1 MPYTRVTN
9 GNPVKAELLYVAQ
22 GTKLSTVNATNKI
35 VIRDVAFQSVPFSL
49 LFAVSNFQTA
59 DLDSVAKGNYSRPY
73 TASINDEII
82 DATAAGALGII
93 FAWNVPQ
100 KYVHSYFGPH
110 EGTMYRIPGVFVGVE
125 VAENL
130 KEAASQG
137 LTAELDVCGEMDSLE
152 KRLQAAISSTD
163 GNARLFANACIDQPS
178 ARRVRCDEERPECRR
193 CVRGG
198 HGCRGYAL
206 PAPGASI
213 LAISSKPSR
222 EATAEQ
228 HADEQE
234 ACWALARR
242 PEKHVIEIDP
252 PYWDYMQAVQFYHNC
267 VRAWRPKQFGVVQA
281 PTLSDDTHPANFV
294 GRQLAHYIKMVSLR
308 RGALLLPG
316 GDRRFAALWS
326 SYASTMLQIIG
337 LINFFIRGGT
347 FAGGRNYIYSCLY
360 TLMRLDLPAH
370 WSLWHAHIRGSIAYV
385 NSIGGVAG
393 MLTSGRTYGPPIG
406 FTRMLS
412 EAIMFSTTTPA
423 RMQITDYYHFTD
435 QEMRIILLGEYD
447 CDMPAPMDLRIAIFK
462 INRLRFASATATKPT
477 PAAAALTPLVHRQL
491 NDIDAADVDDWCM
504 NNAVYGLEHSLSL
517 ARIFRLAVR
526 LFALLTLPRSA
537 TTSWARAA
545 VAPDEDEN
553 DPYRSVCAAQRTE
566 LLARMRALFPQLEY
580 QPNLRWPMV
589 VAGVATAAAANGDA
603 AAATAADRA
612 FVSESLRIIWEQ
624 PVVACGPMRCR
635 ELLQRFWA
643 SGKTE
648 WEECF
653 VEPVPC

>member
-1 MPYTRVTN
+1 MLPRPGSGSDSGDQRGDGPAPESTHKKMDVTRK
-9 GNPVKAELLYVAQ
+9 KAWA
-22 GTKLSTVNATNKI
+22 
-35 VIRDVAFQSVPFSL
+35 
-49 LFAVSNFQTA
+49 
-59 DLDSVAKGNYSRPY
+59 SRSR
-73 TASINDEII
+73 TGCK
-82 DATAAGALGII
+82 TC
-93 FAWNVPQ
+93 
-100 KYVHSYFGPH
+100 
-110 EGTMYRIPGVFVGVE
+110 R
-125 VAENL
+125 
-130 KEAASQG
+130 
-137 LTAELDVCGEMDSLE
+137 
-152 KRLQAAISSTD
+152 
-163 GNARLFANACIDQPS
+163 

-213 LAISSKPSR
+213 LAISSKPGVES
-222 EATAEQ
+222 TMEQ
-228 HADEQE
+228 HDADEQE

-316 GDRRFAALWS
+316 CDRRFAALWS

-385 NSIGGVAG
+385 NSIGGVTG

-423 RMQITDYYHFTD
+423 RMQITDYYHFTE

-462 INRLRFASATATKPT
+462 INRLRFAAATATKPT

-504 NNAVYGLEHSLSL
+504 NNAVYGLEHTLSL

-537 TTSWARAA
+537 TTSWARAV

-603 AAATAADRA
+603 AAAAADRA
-612 FVSESLRIIWEQ
+612 FISESLRIIWEQ

>member
-1 MPYTRVTN
+1 MDVTRK
-9 GNPVKAELLYVAQ
+9 KAWASRSRT
-22 GTKLSTVNATNKI
+22 GCKTS
-35 VIRDVAFQSVPFSL
+35 P
-49 LFAVSNFQTA
+49 AVSGATRNGRNA
-59 DLDSVAKGNYSRPY
+59 GD
-73 TASINDEII
+73 AS
-82 DATAAGALGII
+82 
-93 FAWNVPQ
+93 
-100 KYVHSYFGPH
+100 
-110 EGTMYRIPGVFVGVE
+110 
-125 VAENL
+125 
-130 KEAASQG
+130 EAATG
-137 LTAELDVCGEMDSLE
+137 
-152 KRLQAAISSTD
+152 AADT
-163 GNARLFANACIDQPS
+163 RCL
-178 ARRVRCDEERPECRR
+178 RR
-193 CVRGG
+193 
-198 HGCRGYAL
+198 
-206 PAPGASI
+206 
-213 LAISSKPSR
+213 PSR

-242 PEKHVIEIDP
+242 SEKHVIEIDP

-281 PTLSDDTHPANFV
+281 PTLSDETHPANFV

-316 GDRRFAALWS
+316 CDRRFAALWS

-385 NSIGGVAG
+385 ESIGGVTG

-462 INRLRFASATATKPT
+462 INRLRFAAATATKST
-477 PAAAALTPLVHRQL
+477 PAAAAAAAAAALTPLVHRQL

-504 NNAVYGLEHSLSL
+504 NNAVYGLEHTLSL

-537 TTSWARAA
+537 TTSWARA
-545 VAPDEDEN
+545 VLAPDEDEN

-589 VAGVATAAAANGDA
+589 VAGVATATATADGSA
-603 AAATAADRA
+603 AAAAADKA
-612 FVSESLRIIWEQ
+612 FIAESLRIIWEQ

>member
-1 MPYTRVTN
+1 MMGATRK
-9 GNPVKAELLYVAQ
+9 KAWASRSRTGCKTCRFLLTRCHLTQ
-22 GTKLSTVNATNKI
+22 KL
-35 VIRDVAFQSVPFSL
+35 
-49 LFAVSNFQTA
+49 
-59 DLDSVAKGNYSRPY
+59 
-73 TASINDEII
+73 
-82 DATAAGALGII
+82 
-93 FAWNVPQ
+93 
-100 KYVHSYFGPH
+100 
-110 EGTMYRIPGVFVGVE
+110 
-125 VAENL
+125 
-130 KEAASQG
+130 
-137 LTAELDVCGEMDSLE
+137 
-152 KRLQAAISSTD
+152 
-163 GNARLFANACIDQPS
+163 S

-213 LAISSKPSR
+213 LAISSKPGAA
-222 EATAEQ
+222 EATTEQQQQQQHGAEQ
-228 HADEQE
+228 ETW
-234 ACWALARR
+234 WALVRR
-242 PEKHVIEIDP
+242 PEKHVVEIDP
-252 PYWDYMQAVQFYHNC
+252 PYWDYMQAVRFYDTC
-267 VRAWRPKQFGVVQA
+267 VRAWRPKQFGIVQA

-294 GRQLAHYIKMVSLR
+294 GRQLAHYIKMVSMR

-316 GDRRFAALWS
+316 RDRDFAALWS
-326 SYASTMLQIIG
+326 SYASTMLEIIE

-347 FAGGRNYIYSCLY
+347 FAGRNYIYSCLY

-385 NSIGGVAG
+385 NSIGGVTA
-393 MLTSGRTYGPPIG
+393 MLESGRTYGPPIG

-447 CDMPAPMDLRIAIFK
+447 CDMPAPMDLRIAIYK
-462 INRLRFASATATKPT
+462 INRLRFAAAAVATKPT
-477 PAAAALTPLVHRQL
+477 PAAAAAAAAAVLTPLVHRQL
-491 NDIDAADVDDWCM
+491 DDIDAADVDDWCM
-504 NNAVYGLEHSLSL
+504 ENAVYGLEHSLSL

-545 VAPDEDEN
+545 AAASDDES

-589 VAGVATAAAANGDA
+589 VAGVATAAAADGGEA
-603 AAATAADRA
+603 AAADRA

-624 PVVACGPMRCR
+624 PVVACGPMKCR